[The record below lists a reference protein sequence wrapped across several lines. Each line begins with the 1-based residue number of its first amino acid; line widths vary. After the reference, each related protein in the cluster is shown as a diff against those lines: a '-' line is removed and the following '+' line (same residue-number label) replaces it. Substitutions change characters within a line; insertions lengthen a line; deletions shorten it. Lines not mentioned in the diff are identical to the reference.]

1 MGSRPFH
8 GGASLR
14 KTPRITNKTRLK
26 IHRDELDL
34 DFIPDDEEESNRLS
48 QQTQGVDQED
58 SKASLHLHTRVELH
72 LLQALSR
79 HDPRS
84 GDPSSVQAF
93 IPIPDNTGLVDNYA
107 ELYPPKK
114 WKDPLTYL
122 CTSATVEEHITDAIA
137 EGFTYYMDERDA
149 EWLNRNNEAAR
160 GEGTSAQGA
169 ISANARTSVR
179 NAKGKGKEDASVQ
192 ITENEFE
199 LVMGAFEWVTQHNT
213 EFLHLGLQNGMPF
226 PGFAEYQTFFSSP
239 LPRNMFASYI
249 VPAWIPPPTQLLK
262 VARVVYPH
270 WRQRREERGGHRI
283 IPVLNYDE
291 SDTANE
297 SYVCFRR
304 RDTKAVRKTR
314 AQQSSSS
321 EKLARLQADLTQPLE
336 IARFLLHREQAKRDQ
351 AKAAQR
357 LFACRV
363 QFIDYKRRF
372 PTLGDKED
380 EVNYLV
386 DKERV
391 VRKPVDPNRSSAAKS
406 RTPADQ
412 PATVTKPVDACIKPR
427 DRFDSIMASVER
439 ELARQKD
446 RDKHWHDDVDT
457 PYQQQH
463 VPFGRRL
470 FKFCPA
476 TEDATPRVE
485 RAVRTRIGR
494 GGRMLV
500 DRRTATPRRLD
511 ASASRSAV
519 YPDLGK
525 AELAQTSQSSLFGP
539 ARDVDEQTEVDDA
552 VEPEVTED
560 RRSATL
566 VHSQVL
572 GQKNIAQ
579 VKTAEEVVV
588 PKTEGADDNAMN
600 VDTGHS
606 VPKQEEVSA
615 SISPLS
621 LPVAVEDPDQRLEAQ
636 WAFDADDMPSVGPEG
651 SEEQDRVLMD
661 DYNVRYVVSPG
672 VDVSSLTYS
681 TSHLKYTSAIFH
693 HNDVASLAPWPTWHH
708 INADGR
714 DVERPLQYLPTP
726 AMRPQI
732 RDPRMLHQAML
743 AQRANAAHA
752 QHGAVQPIVTAQPV
766 GVTTVGTIAQPR
778 PALAVVT
785 GGAQQIMPQQGGPAP
800 SVAHHQRVR
809 PPPIQLPSNVLAQPR
824 PAITQVP
831 MQQHSPPNAIAAPRP
846 QTIPIPHVDNHVG
859 GGAPAVQRI
868 PSQQQIQQTQPQQQ
882 HASPPNGAVARPPSQ
897 QPVHVQQGTATQHA
911 NGVQSHANGVQPH
924 ANGVQHQSNGVQL
937 PNGLTPDMV
946 ATYAS
951 MYNNAQYNGQH
962 AQGVKTAYAAAAP
975 SGRLP
980 PSYMHIAAA
989 NFPKMT
995 PAQWQQQVNGVNAAR
1010 PTQQPVANG
1019 QAQHASPPRPA
1030 PSTSQPQPVTVHH
1043 GQAQNGY

>member
-58 SKASLHLHTRVELH
+58 SKELH

-262 VARVVYPH
+262 VARVVYSH

-336 IARFLLHREQAKRDQ
+336 IARYLLHREQAKRDQ
-351 AKAAQR
+351 AMAAQR
-357 LFACRV
+357 LFANRV

-476 TEDATPRVE
+476 TEDATPRVQ

-539 ARDVDEQTEVDDA
+539 AKDVDEQTEVDDA

-572 GQKNIAQ
+572 GQKKIAPA
-579 VKTAEEVVV
+579 KAAEEVVA

-600 VDTGHS
+600 VDAGHG

-621 LPVAVEDPDQRLEAQ
+621 LPVAVEDPDKRLEAQ

-661 DYNVRYVVSPG
+661 DYNVR
-672 VDVSSLTYS
+672 
-681 TSHLKYTSAIFH
+681 HLKYTSAIFH

-766 GVTTVGTIAQPR
+766 GVPTVGTIAQPR

-824 PAITQVP
+824 PATTQVP
-831 MQQHSPPNAIAAPRP
+831 MQQHSPPNANAAIAAPRP

-868 PSQQQIQQTQPQQQ
+868 PSQQQVQQAQPQQQ
-882 HASPPNGAVARPPSQ
+882 HASPPNGAVARPPSR

-911 NGVQSHANGVQPH
+911 SGAQPHANGAQPH

-937 PNGLTPDMV
+937 PSGLTPDMV

-1030 PSTSQPQPVTVHH
+1030 ASTSQPQPVTVHH